1 MRRFLFYQKSS
12 GAGLRC
18 KDTRRAE
25 VAGGWPSE
33 KQSEHGCIVAYCGAC
48 LCMGCLRFSFL
59 LPASGSQ
66 IKPLGPSRS
75 RRASG
80 IMYVALKGVCRFGR
94 DVALA
99 GVWRFGRDIAVAKL
113 SLGNLSCV
121 GKDRSRMQRSGRI
134 LNRRTNEYMIL

>member
-1 MRRFLFYQKSS
+1 MLVHGLFALLVPP
-12 GAGLRC
+12 AGIRVS
-18 KDTRRAE
+18 DQAFR
-25 VAGGWPSE
+25 SE
-33 KQSEHGCIVAYCGAC
+33 
-48 LCMGCLRFSFL
+48 
-59 LPASGSQ
+59 SQ
-66 IKPLGPSRS
+66 QE
-75 RRASG
+75 G
-80 IMYVALKGVCRFGR
+80 IGYYVALKGVCRFGR